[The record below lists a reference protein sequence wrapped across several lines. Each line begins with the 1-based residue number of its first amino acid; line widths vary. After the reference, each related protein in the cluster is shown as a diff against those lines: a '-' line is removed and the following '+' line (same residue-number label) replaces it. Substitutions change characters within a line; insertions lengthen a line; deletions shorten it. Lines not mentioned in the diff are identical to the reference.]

1 MSIYYSTI
9 LSKQLSHQS
18 HPMLIL
24 PSPVTFLPSGGFTHP
39 CYRAGPT
46 THIFYPTSGPPVLR
60 SSKSKAVELIVFPF
74 LFSLEAGAQAC
85 GMQRSSV
92 RDPKR
97 RQRVRSSGSALPEK
111 SGGNPPP
118 GELGDGGGELLQGA
132 AVGELPPP
140 AAARSPEW
148 SNFGCF
154 LICLFMQKFFH
165 KIFVKVF
172 FILRKKFFT
181 KHSAK
186 VFSYYLAAKVSLS
199 TFL

>member
-1 MSIYYSTI
+1 
-9 LSKQLSHQS
+9 
-18 HPMLIL
+18 MLIL
-24 PSPVTFLPSGGFTHP
+24 SSPVTFLPSGGFTHP

-97 RQRVRSSGSALPEK
+97 RQRTRPQQRQCAPWEERRQPSSGRAWRRRWCAPLGSN
-111 SGGNPPP
+111 GGW
-118 GELGDGGGELLQGA
+118 A
-132 AVGELPPP
+132 P
-140 AAARSPEW
+140 AAGGSLPRVEQLWMFFNLSFYAKVFSQ
-148 SNFGCF
+148 N
-154 LICLFMQKFFH
+154 ICKS
-165 KIFVKVF
+165 F